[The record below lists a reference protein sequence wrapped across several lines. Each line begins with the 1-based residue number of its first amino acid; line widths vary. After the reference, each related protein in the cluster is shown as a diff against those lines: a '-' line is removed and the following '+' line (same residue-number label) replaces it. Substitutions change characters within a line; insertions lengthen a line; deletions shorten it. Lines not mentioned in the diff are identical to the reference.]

1 MLGKEHSG
9 GSGGASRTGT
19 RSARRRRGT
28 SSAFRSPS
36 AVSARGAAPGYAN
49 APSATLAAYP
59 WICAARRRLSR
70 AEAAR
75 IRRVSDSGLKLQR
88 LAARLACFRPER
100 VLVPA
105 TNAYRHQDGLWFL
118 SPAQTA
124 VYTVMATSHEAT
136 RLRLPPILALPVKK
150 GPAALRQPSLR
161 PCDSKKGLPH
171 VDDDLVLL
179 GGLGPSGQVLHLA
192 VNHCRV
198 LAVVYAGRQFARCHA
213 IGTQVA

>member
-1 MLGKEHSG
+1 MALPHAAGNERGLVQNDSNPDSAKSPTVGQSMNRTAMGFFGSEAGLLGKEHSG

-124 VYTVMATSHEAT
+124 VYTIVTTSH
-136 RLRLPPILALPVKK
+136 
-150 GPAALRQPSLR
+150 RQPS
-161 PCDSKKGLPH
+161 PF
-171 VDDDLVLL
+171 LL
-179 GGLGPSGQVLHLA
+179 S
-192 VNHCRV
+192 R
-198 LAVVYAGRQFARCHA
+198 
-213 IGTQVA
+213 